1 MSNRRAPLAS
11 VPNAVNSPYR
21 VPAATTKRPREEIDQ
36 EDLGYEQEPLA
47 KRTATTNG
55 RLLPRTL
62 PQKQS
67 LQQAE
72 ARVFGKRPGNVP
84 PTAFELRLLEAKQRK
99 ALEVQE
105 REQEHRAGRSSRA
118 VTETFEGIRQWQK
131 HYRRVFPTF
140 VFYFESV
147 SDEARARH
155 AKFIRAFGAVSQV
168 PPLAKHTVTANRGFF
183 QREEKFFSKEITHII
198 TSRALPG
205 DSDAKSPTDAPSTSS
220 TNFGSQTTTQ
230 PRTINPSLLDR
241 NVETQRQ
248 GQDVPLKAK
257 FDFDTAIGRKVHA
270 SNVREAEPKR
280 SAGTVDILLRAK
292 DMGIKIW
299 TLEKLERIAKT
310 MLDSRADEPS
320 LRGPG
325 GRGVALNAPLPT
337 KSRQE
342 PDLSHL
348 LRKEQL
354 NGPSDAA
361 STTSGIIQFKGPH
374 IYVRCMDEKTK
385 PILVKEFPR
394 VARRE
399 DGEWPQFRGNSVGKC
414 PFIVEQSTVRQDTEP
429 SNIELEEAQAREIA
443 ERRQTLR
450 ARIVTTAVKN
460 VPRPSETAQVKR
472 QPLAESRAAGN
483 APLPSKLSATGQENF
498 KLPPDVQ
505 EKPQNLMKEPSK
517 IPPAARL
524 RFFNGEPAASGMQ
537 PSNITSAIRSQMIS
551 STAAQPGAKAGT
563 SKEVHGLKRK
573 VLERTGGPGIQ
584 PTCIVQKGVDPL
596 GAARAER
603 HIPMARQTRR
613 QAQERLIHIDEEST
627 QSEDD
632 ECAWRTEEVQQ
643 KRIVAMPAPKRDP
656 KPGYCENC
664 REKYD
669 DFDSHVVDRKH
680 RKFALSQENWK
691 DLDKL
696 LAALGRPLKEAFSD
710 SHALGSRARKAGQ
723 GILTVR
729 FEMPFAI
736 WCTTCPK
743 PTIIGQGVRF
753 NAEKKKI
760 GNYHS
765 TPIFSFRMKHTA
777 CGGWIEIRTDPKN
790 TAYVVLEGAKKRD
803 TGEEKVE
810 EGDMVIMSA
819 EEREK
824 LQSDAFA
831 VLEGKVEEKKRVFSD
846 KSRIEDLYVGKG
858 RDWDDPY
865 AASRRLR
872 KVFRVERKARE
883 RDDARTEDLKDR
895 MSFGGELLAESEEDR
910 RRAGFVDFGE
920 VGGELDVVK
929 AKSKPLFG
937 HPRQERPDS
946 LQSELKNN
954 TRLAADPFL
963 NAEKPSSTIPLIKR
977 RKIAALVDY
986 DSDT

>member
-1 MSNRRAPLAS
+1 MAAVAVSPAQYQLGIMSNRRAPLAS

-21 VPAATTKRPREEIDQ
+21 APAAATKRSRQQLDQ
-36 EDLGYEQEPLA
+36 EDVGYDQEPPA
-47 KRTATTNG
+47 KRTTVTKG
-55 RLLPRTL
+55 RLFPRSP

-67 LQQAE
+67 LNQAE
-72 ARVFGKRPGNVP
+72 ARVFGKRPGNSQ
-84 PTAFELRLLEAKQRK
+84 PTAFELKLLEAKEAK
-99 ALEVQE
+99 ALEVQDRRQEQRVE
-105 REQEHRAGRSSRA
+105 RPSRVA
-118 VTETFEGIRQWQK
+118 SETYEGIRQWQK
-131 HYRRVFPTF
+131 HYRKVFPTF

-147 SDEARARH
+147 PDETRARQ
-155 AKFIRAFGAVSQV
+155 AKFIRAFGA
-168 PPLAKHTVTANRGFF
+168 
-183 QREEKFFSKEITHII
+183 REEKFFSKEVTHMI
-198 TSRALPG
+198 TSRPLPG
-205 DSDAKSPTDAPSTSS
+205 DNDVKGSIDAPGPASTSS
-220 TNFGSQTTTQ
+220 SSQSTTQ
-230 PRTINPSLLDR
+230 PPTINPLLLNR
-241 NVETQRQ
+241 NLENQRQ
-248 GQDVPLKAK
+248 GQDTQPKPK

-270 SNVREAEPKR
+270 ANIREMEPKKM
-280 SAGTVDILLRAK
+280 AGTVDILQRAR

-299 TLEKLERIAKT
+299 TMEKLERISKT
-310 MLDSRADEPS
+310 MLDNRTDEPS

-337 KSRQE
+337 KVSQE
-342 PDLSHL
+342 PDLSNL

-361 STTSGIIQFKGPH
+361 NATSGIVQFKGPH

-385 PILVKEFPR
+385 PILVKEFPK

-414 PFIVEQSTVRQDTEP
+414 PFIVDQSTQRQEVERPNVKVQKTQ
-429 SNIELEEAQAREIA
+429 AQEIA

-450 ARIVTTAVKN
+450 ARATTAAAAN
-460 VPRPSETAQVKR
+460 LSRQTEAALIKR
-472 QPLAESRAAGN
+472 QPMAESRAAGN
-483 APLPSKLSATGQENF
+483 ASVSAKASTTGQENIQ
-498 KLPPDVQ
+498 LPPDAQ
-505 EKPQNLMKEPSK
+505 EKPQNAMKAPSN

-573 VLERTGGPGIQ
+573 VLEKNSGPGLQ
-584 PTCIVQKGVDPL
+584 PTCTAQKSVDPL
-596 GAARAER
+596 GAAGAEK
-603 HIPMARQTRR
+603 HIPTVRQTRR
-613 QAQERLIHIDEEST
+613 QAQERLVHIEEEST
-627 QSEDD
+627 QSDD
-632 ECAWRTEEVQQ
+632 DVDVWRTKEVQQ
-643 KRIVAMPAPKRDP
+643 KRTIVMQAPKRDP

-669 DFDSHVVDRKH
+669 DFDTHILDRKH
-680 RKFALSQENWK
+680 RKFALTQDNWK

-696 LAALGRPLKEAFSD
+696 LAVLGRPLKEGFSD

-790 TAYVVLEGAKKRD
+790 TAYVVVEGAKKRD
-803 TGEEKVE
+803 TGEEKVR
-810 EGDMVIMSA
+810 EGDMVIMTA

-831 VLEGKVEEKKRVFSD
+831 VLEGRVEEKKQVFSD
-846 KSRIEDLYVGKG
+846 KSRIEELYRGKE
-858 RDWDDPY
+858 RDWEDPY
-865 AASRRLR
+865 AASRKLR
-872 KVFRVERKARE
+872 KVFRADRKVRE
-883 RDDARTEDLKDR
+883 KDDERTEDLKDR
-895 MSFGGELLAESEEDR
+895 MSFGGELLAESEEDK
-910 RRAGFVDFGE
+910 RRAGFVDFGVVDGE
-920 VGGELDVVK
+920 VDVVK
-929 AKSKPLFG
+929 AKSKPLFASAG
-937 HPRQERPDS
+937 QKRRGG

-954 TRLAADPFL
+954 TRAAVDPFL
-963 NAEKPSSTIPLIKR
+963 SADKPSSTAAPLIKR
-977 RKIAALVDY
+977 RKVAALVDY